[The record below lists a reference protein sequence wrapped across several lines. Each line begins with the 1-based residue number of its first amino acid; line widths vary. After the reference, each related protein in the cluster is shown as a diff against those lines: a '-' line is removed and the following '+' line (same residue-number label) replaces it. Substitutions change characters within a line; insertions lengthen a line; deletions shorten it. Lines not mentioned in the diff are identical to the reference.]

1 VLDDLVDVIR
11 RRLQHAQAYDALLRL
26 LDTSDEKAVAELAA
40 RAHWV
45 HLPRGELL
53 MREGDPADCLYVVAS
68 GRLQAFVRGTD
79 GNDTILGQ
87 MGRGETVGE
96 MALAGDCRRSAHVK
110 ALRDCDLARL
120 DRDDFVEVGKRH
132 PEIMVDFVRRFI
144 ERSLADRSNTNTELG
159 ALRIF
164 AIVPASPRV
173 PVRALA
179 DELAEEMSKLGTTR
193 LLDHRSADADLGLDT
208 RHTSVEHSH
217 GVLLSAWLSEQ
228 EARHDHLLLVAEGS
242 VTPWS
247 MRCVG
252 QADMILLVAD
262 ATEDPEPGE
271 LEIELLKSVAKAG
284 RAPTALLLFHP
295 SGTAAP
301 NATAQWMA
309 TRQLDAHHH
318 LRHGRRD
325 DVARVARLLTGKA
338 IGVVLGGGGAR
349 AAAHIGV
356 LRALRDSGIPID
368 MIGGTSAGAGIAA
381 QYAMGWDDETIIEAN
396 IDGFVRNNPFRRP
409 TLPLISLID
418 RRKMDALAR
427 KMFGALQIEDL
438 WIGFFCVSCNLNK
451 GEAEVHRRG
460 SLWRA
465 VRASS
470 ALPGISVPVVQD
482 GELLVDGGVVD
493 NLPGQTMRRLMG
505 GQVVVVD
512 VSSDQGMSVDID
524 YADIPGAWRLLW
536 SRLSPFGKPISFPN
550 MTDVLLRTVT
560 VSSLPAHGRTLAE
573 ADLVLNPPVD
583 GFGMMQ
589 FSATREIA
597 ADAYAYAMERLRE
610 TSLPR
615 ICDQMETGDTV
626 S

>member
-68 GRLQAFVRGTD
+68 GRLLAFVRDTD

-120 DRDDFVEVGKRH
+120 DRDDFVEVAKRN
-132 PEIMVDFVRRFI
+132 PEIMVDFARRFI
-144 ERSLADRSNTNTELG
+144 QRSLSDRSTTSTELG

-173 PVRALA
+173 SVKALA
-179 DELAEEMSKLGTTR
+179 GELAEEISKLGTMR
-193 LLDHRSADADLGLDT
+193 LLDHESADADLGLDT
-208 RHTSVEHSH
+208 RHMPVEHSH
-217 GVLLSAWLSEQ
+217 SVLLSAWLSEQ
-228 EARHDHLLLVAEGS
+228 EARHDYLLLVAEGS

-252 QADMILLVAD
+252 Q

-284 RAPTALLLFHP
+284 RAPTALLLLHAA
-295 SGTAAP
+295 GTAAP
-301 NATAQWMA
+301 TATARWMA

-325 DVARVARLLTGKA
+325 DVARVARLLTGNA

-356 LRALRDSGIPID
+356 LRALRESGIPID

-409 TLPLISLID
+409 TLPLISLVD

-427 KMFGALQIEDL
+427 KMFGDLQIEDL
-438 WIGFFCVSCNLNK
+438 WVGFFCVSCNLNK
-451 GEAEVHRRG
+451 GEAEVHRHG
-460 SLWRA
+460 SLWKAIRA
-465 VRASS
+465 TS

-505 GQVVVVD
+505 GHVVVVD
-512 VSSDQGMSVDID
+512 VSSDEGMSVEVD

-536 SRLSPFGKPISFPN
+536 SRLNPFGRAISFPN

-560 VSSLPAHGRTLAE
+560 VSSLPARGRTLAE
-573 ADLVLNPPVD
+573 ADLVLSPPVD
-583 GFGMMQ
+583 RFGMLQ
-589 FSATREIA
+589 FSATSEIA
-597 ADAYAYAMERLRE
+597 AEAYVYAMERLRE
-610 TSLPR
+610 ASLPR
-615 ICDQMETGDTV
+615 ICDQKV
-626 S
+626 SEDMVL